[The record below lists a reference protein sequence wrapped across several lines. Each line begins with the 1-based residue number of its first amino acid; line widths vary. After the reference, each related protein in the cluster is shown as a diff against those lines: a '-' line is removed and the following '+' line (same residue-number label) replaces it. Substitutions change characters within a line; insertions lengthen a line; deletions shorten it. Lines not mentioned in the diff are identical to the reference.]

1 MMNPEGAARRV
12 LVVED
17 EALVAMMIADILEDL
32 GFHVVGPAANVTQA
46 LTLIEA
52 EGPEAAVLDVNL
64 GGEKVYP
71 VAEALRSRG
80 VPHLFLTG
88 YGAAGV
94 DPDFATVRILQKPV
108 REQVLARAVAEI
120 LPDPREAPSGGSVPA
135 LPGSPADRVD

>member
-1 MMNPEGAARRV
+1 MTAITARRV

-32 GFHVVGPAANVTQA
+32 GFEVIGPAASVSRA
-46 LTLIEA
+46 LALIES
-52 EGPEAAVLDVNL
+52 EGPEVAVLDVNL

-71 VAEALRSRG
+71 VAEALRSRA
-80 VPHLFLTG
+80 VPYLFLTG

-108 REQVLARAVAEI
+108 REAVLARAVTEV
-120 LPDPREAPSGGSVPA
+120 LPDR
-135 LPGSPADRVD
+135 SPAP